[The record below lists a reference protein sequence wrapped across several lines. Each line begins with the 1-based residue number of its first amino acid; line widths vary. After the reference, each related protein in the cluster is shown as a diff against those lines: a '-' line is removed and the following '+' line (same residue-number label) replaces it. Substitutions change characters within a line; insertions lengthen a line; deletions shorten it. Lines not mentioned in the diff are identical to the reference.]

1 MLPLRAG
8 TPRDRRRV
16 LCFVCFA
23 WDCQKTLTGVSEA
36 SLLEFPSGFSLGS
49 VVRLLLHMV

>member
-1 MLPLRAG
+1 ML
-8 TPRDRRRV
+8 RDRRRV
-16 LCFVCFA
+16 TDAVCFA
-23 WDCQKTLTGVSEA
+23 LCALHGICQKTLTGVSEA